1 MSLRALVLLA
11 ILLLAAVGSA
21 IGVVHARQ
29 ESRRLFVALNALE
42 TVRDE
47 LDVEFGRLQLEQATW
62 AEPQRIERI
71 AREQLGMLFPA
82 AADTRVIRR

>member
-11 ILLLAAVGSA
+11 ILLLAVVGSA

-29 ESRRLFVALNALE
+29 ESRRLFVAFNSLE
-42 TVRDE
+42 AARDE
-47 LDVEFGRLQLEQATW
+47 LNVEFGRLQLEQATW
-62 AEPQRIERI
+62 AEPQRIERL
-71 AREQLGMLFPA
+71 ARDELGMLFPA

>member
-29 ESRRLFVALNALE
+29 ESRRLFVAFNALE
-42 TVRDE
+42 AARDE
-47 LDVEFGRLQLEQATW
+47 LNVEFGRLQLEQATW

-71 AREQLGMLFPA
+71 ARDDLGMLFPA